1 MRESKCKGVH
11 SKLSRLYQE
20 TYWFLSHVG
29 QLQRRKMETLGPRI
43 VSRGGGKE
51 KNLLAPFNLL
61 LLTERSPLL
70 STIGV

>member
-1 MRESKCKGVH
+1 MRESKYKGVH
-11 SKLSRLYQE
+11 SKLSRFCQE

-29 QLQRRKMETLGPRI
+29 QLQRRKMKIVGPRI
-43 VSRGGGKE
+43 LSQGGERE

-61 LLTERSPLL
+61 LLAEQFPLF